1 MAPLTARNHDLH
13 GSAPDTFHTVL
24 LLIDVINDMEFEGG
38 EALFEHAFPAAKRI
52 RELKKQAKKG
62 GIPAVYVN
70 DNYGRWQSDFHQI
83 VNQCLRQESTGKPI
97 AELLK
102 PEDDDYFVIK
112 PKHSGFFSTTLDTLL
127 AYLEAERLILAG
139 FQTDIC
145 VLFTAN
151 EAFMRDYHLYVPS
164 DCSASEEV
172 ENHNHALKQM
182 ERLLLADTTP
192 STDLDIDQLIRM
204 NDSRSSSR
212 PHQQT

>member
-1 MAPLTARNHDLH
+1 MCPLTSRNHDLH
-13 GSAPDTFHTVL
+13 GSAPDTSHTVF

-38 EALFEHAFPAAKRI
+38 KALFKHALPAAKRI
-52 RELKKQAKKG
+52 RELKKQAKKA
-62 GIPAVYVN
+62 GIPTIYVN

-83 VNQCLRQESTGKPI
+83 VDQCIQEESIGKPI

-127 AYLEAERLILAG
+127 AYLQAERLILAG

-151 EAFMRDYHLYVPS
+151 AAYMRDYHLYVPS
-164 DCSASEEV
+164 DCSASEKV
-172 ENHNHALKQM
+172 ENHNYALKQI
-182 ERLLLADTTP
+182 ERLLQADITP
-192 STDLDIDQLIRM
+192 STELDIDQLIRVKV
-204 NDSRSSSR
+204 
-212 PHQQT
+212 